1 MENKHFSLKLDFEIQ
16 ELDQPSYRLPPF
28 GINKRLSRFD
38 EREAAFYSSR
48 FNAEMMKGESWRDR
62 MSAVA
67 TAKMLK
73 NLPGYGHLDYAFS
86 EAAWASYRPYDQ
98 SPLMAWAEEPGMRRP
113 VEAGLK
119 AQGRL
124 WDGSPLKNSSIIKQA
139 ARFFG
144 AAAAGIAV
152 ADELWFYSND
162 QKGLPLVFSPE
173 AKHPEVNSEAKLI
186 PTRLNRIIVML
197 IAQDRELAAFS
208 PSPLA
213 GAGVGFGY
221 SRMAEL
227 ASKITALIRGL
238 GFDAIPMG
246 NDTSLSIPLAID
258 AGLGEAGRH
267 GLLLNPE
274 YGSLVRICKVLTDL
288 PLDPDRPITFGAA
301 GVCQSCNICADSCPA
316 RAISFQRE
324 TGYETVCPSNNEG
337 IKRWPVDS
345 WACLKFWANNGK
357 DCGICQAVCPFS
369 RTASV
374 GLKYNDPAKWWQ
386 E

>member
-1 MENKHFSLKLDFEIQ
+1 MDSKHFSLRLDFEIK
-16 ELDQPSYRLPPF
+16 EVEQPSYKLPPF
-28 GINKRLSRFD
+28 GISKSLSRFD

-67 TAKMLK
+67 AAKMLK

-113 VEAGLK
+113 VEEGLK
-119 AQGRL
+119 AQGYL
-124 WDGSPLKNSSIIKQA
+124 WKGSPRKNSSIIKQA

-144 AAAAGIAV
+144 AAAAGIA
-152 ADELWFYSND
+152 AAEELWFYSND
-162 QKGLPLVFSPE
+162 QTGIPLIFSPE
-173 AKHPEVNSEAKLI
+173 AERPEVSPEAKLI

-208 PSPLA
+208 PSALA

-288 PLDPDRPITFGAA
+288 PLETDRPITFGAA
-301 GVCQSCNICADSCPA
+301 GVCQSCTICAESCPA

-324 TGYETVCPSNNEG
+324 TGYETVCSSNNEG

-369 RTASV
+369 CTASV
-374 GLKYNDPAKWWQ
+374 GLKHNDPAKWWQ